1 MKVNGF
7 IWSVSWWSLLLY
19 GDIYTCSRMSD
30 IIYSLYTEKSLKG
43 YPAEKQNKCYIYISP
58 SHIQRLI
65 YYTFGKNISR
75 LPAKHSGTFRALAL
89 PHGIPTSRR
98 AIMGSWSP
106 PRCIGIN
113 RDLRRRSRYRE
124 RGGAPKT
131 RKSMSEFRGETR
143 ARVVL
148 IGGGGAVT
156 GTVSS
161 LFSWV
166 WYASRDW
173 PPTALLLRREHL
185 PFSSLPSTAVSSLA
199 SRARNSRRKENSFSR
214 TPSETSPKFFSR
226 IIDHATIVRLCRSNN
241 PRMPRICSEDPRV
254 FTGNSFS
261 TRRADYHMTRGESV
275 CVCAKFFNFI
285 RQNTYVTRISRK
297 RRLLCGCFSWRRT
310 VDVTKLGV

>member
-1 MKVNGF
+1 MLYLYFTVPHPTAH
-7 IWSVSWWSLLLY
+7 LLHIREEY
-19 GDIYTCSRMSD
+19 Q
-30 IIYSLYTEKSLKG
+30 
-43 YPAEKQNKCYIYISP
+43 PAPCQTLGHIPRISP
-58 SHIQRLI
+58 SPRNSHVSQGNHGFVISSTVYWGSIAI
-65 YYTFGKNISR
+65 YVDT
-75 LPAKHSGTFRALAL
+75 LGT
-89 PHGIPTSRR
+89 
-98 AIMGSWSP
+98 
-106 PRCIGIN
+106 
-113 RDLRRRSRYRE
+113 E

-173 PPTALLLRREHL
+173 PPTALLSVESIFVFLSTLNRRIE
-185 PFSSLPSTAVSSLA
+185 SRESRAKLA

-214 TPSETSPKFFSR
+214 TPSETSPKFFSQ
-226 IIDHATIVRLCRSNN
+226 IIDHSTIVRLWWSNN
-241 PRMPRICSEDPRV
+241 HECHVYVLRIQEYLLVILSWQDKRTITWRGVSRCV
-254 FTGNSFS
+254 FVRN
-261 TRRADYHMTRGESV
+261 
-275 CVCAKFFNFI
+275 FFNFI
-285 RQNTYVTRISRK
+285 RQDTYVTRISRK